1 LGAWLSPPTASP
13 SRSRPMATVR
23 ADCGSV
29 PLDGDAARL
38 LPGTERASHPFWS
51 PDGRSI
57 AFSAHSVLQQIDLSR
72 QRLSKICDVSAFN
85 GGSWLEDG
93 RILFANRNTGIF
105 QVAATGGVPS
115 PVALLDPSRGDVTYA
130 DPHLLPGGRLL
141 LTVQS
146 PESVDVYAASLG
158 KPAERTLLVR
168 NARNAW
174 VARGNER
181 AEYLM
186 WLSGETLLAQP
197 LDVEKLRLTG
207 DARVLADQANVAS
220 SGGGT
225 LLFGSSAAARQFE
238 WVDRTGKEIGTVGPP
253 NAFVFDRLSPDGRLV
268 ATIRSGA
275 NADIW
280 VLDTGRDVANRLTAG
295 HGIHIN
301 PVWSPNGRTILFNFG
316 APFNIF
322 RINADGGGAE
332 ERVTQSPANQYISDW
347 SHDGRFIIYDQATAD
362 TGYDLWTLDVTPEGR
377 TAGGAGPKPYVRAPF
392 DQTEAR
398 FSPDNRWVA
407 YESNDSGRAEIY
419 IQAFPNARDKF
430 PVSIGGG
437 TFPEWGE
444 GGRELYY
451 VSNDRKL
458 MAVAL
463 AFSASGPQAS
473 RPRELFPVPPT
484 IAGAPFAA
492 AADGRRFL
500 TTAAR
505 STSQPLTVVVNWA
518 ALMKPPPVSR

>member
-1 LGAWLSPPTASP
+1 MSKSSGSRVTPACWRIRQTWRAPAEERCYSVLPRPRGSSNGSIEPEKKSARSDRQTRSCSTASRLTAGSSPP
-13 SRSRPMATVR
+13 
-23 ADCGSV
+23 
-29 PLDGDAARL
+29 
-38 LPGTERASHPFWS
+38 
-51 PDGRSI
+51 
-57 AFSAHSVLQQIDLSR
+57 
-72 QRLSKICDVSAFN
+72 
-85 GGSWLEDG
+85 
-93 RILFANRNTGIF
+93 
-105 QVAATGGVPS
+105 
-115 PVALLDPSRGDVTYA
+115 
-130 DPHLLPGGRLL
+130 
-141 LTVQS
+141 
-146 PESVDVYAASLG
+146 
-158 KPAERTLLVR
+158 
-168 NARNAW
+168 
-174 VARGNER
+174 
-181 AEYLM
+181 
-186 WLSGETLLAQP
+186 SGP
-197 LDVEKLRLTG
+197 
-207 DARVLADQANVAS
+207 
-220 SGGGT
+220 
-225 LLFGSSAAARQFE
+225 
-238 WVDRTGKEIGTVGPP
+238 
-253 NAFVFDRLSPDGRLV
+253 
-268 ATIRSGA
+268 GA

-347 SHDGRFIIYDQATAD
+347 SHDGRFITYDQATAD